1 MGKHEQQNGVSRR
14 SFLKASGATAAVAAG
29 ALLWGCAPSSA
40 QDGTSTESDIP
51 TSWDEEADVV
61 VVGGGGAGMSAALMA
76 AEAGA
81 SVIVLEK
88 GPTTGG
94 STALC
99 GQAIM
104 GVGTSVQKA
113 AGIEDSVEEAMKY
126 FSAIGDGRDDL
137 VRFVVKNSADAVEW
151 LIGLGMQV
159 PAEIGNPGLVFGGQ
173 EKKRADLTE
182 AECDTL
188 FYVVKGLTIKRIA
201 GERFVSLNTIKSQMT
216 SIYRKVGVH
225 SKQDLLAMLEREHP
239 RA

>member
-40 QDGTSTESDIP
+40 QDGASTESGIP

-137 VRFVVKNSADAVEW
+137 VRFVVENSADAVEW

-173 EKKRADLTE
+173 EKERADLT
-182 AECDTL
+182 APVMRTHYAVKPDPGL
-188 FYVVKGLTIKRIA
+188 WPVLQDRKSVV
-201 GERFVSLNTIKSQMT
+201 
-216 SIYRKVGVH
+216 
-225 SKQDLLAMLEREHP
+225 
-239 RA
+239 